1 MLSVIDK
8 VEKFRELNTLC
19 QLLAECSH
27 ALNGATECLGYFNP
41 EGLNLSLIHI

>member
-27 ALNGATECLGYFNP
+27 ALHVANKNLGYFNP
-41 EGLNLSLIHI
+41 